1 MFLCPWKFPGK
12 NTGVGCHFL
21 LQEIFLTQGSNLCF
35 WCLLHRQVD
44 SLPIVPHYFCL
55 TNFNSLSILPTQDT
69 VSAECSRTP
78 LLQIQWSPLLLS
90 CSTSQ
95 QSPLSVIYIPL
106 WLFVFSPAIWS
117 LPLGPL
123 CCVFSPFCS
132 PLCHSTQIW
141 FKFSSLH

>member
-90 CSTSQ
+90 CSTSR
-95 QSPLSVIYIPL
+95 QSPLSVIHVPL
-106 WLFVFSPAIWS
+106 LA
-117 LPLGPL
+117 L
-123 CCVFSPFCS
+123 CIFP
-132 PLCHSTQIW
+132 CHMVTTSW
-141 FKFSSLH
+141 SSLLCFFPFLLSFVS